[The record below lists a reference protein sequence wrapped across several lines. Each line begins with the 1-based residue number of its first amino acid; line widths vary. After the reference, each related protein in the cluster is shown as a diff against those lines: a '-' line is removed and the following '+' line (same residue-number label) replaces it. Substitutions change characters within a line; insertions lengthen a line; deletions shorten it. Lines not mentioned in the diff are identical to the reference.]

1 MYSFVILLLLYIN
14 DCLMS
19 SINVHMHN
27 FMPSCSVGFAPLAT
41 HISNSDIKAKYMCNK
56 YAHSIHSCQDLS

>member
-14 DCLMS
+14 DCLIR

-27 FMPSCSVGFAPLAT
+27 FMPTCSAGFAPFAS
-41 HISNSDIKAKYMCNK
+41 HISNSDIKA
-56 YAHSIHSCQDLS
+56 